1 MELKVFLDV
10 NIILDY
16 ILKRPEGYESSKKIL
31 EKIIAKEI
39 EGYTSSVAIHI
50 VGHILKK
57 HIKIILAKKI
67 ILALLNDIQ
76 IINPPR
82 EILVQ
87 AMSSKWSDLEDAIQ
101 YYTALHHKI
110 DVLISR
116 DRDFIKKTTPSLPIL
131 MPKQLL
137 ENL

>member
-1 MELKVFLDV
+1 MGLKVFLDV

-16 ILKRPEGYESSKKIL
+16 TLKRSEGYGSSKKTL
-31 EKIIAKEI
+31 ERIIAGEI
-39 EGYTSSVAIHI
+39 EGYTSSVAVHI
-50 VGHILKK
+50 VGHVLKEYFK
-57 HIKIILAKKI
+57 APLAKKI

-76 IINPPR
+76 IVNPPG

-101 YYTALHHKI
+101 YYTALHHEMDI
-110 DVLISR
+110 LISR
-116 DRDFIKKTTPSLPIL
+116 DKKFIKKTTPSLPIL
-131 MPKQLL
+131 MPQQLL